1 MIWEMIK
8 KSEFKRYQST
18 IGPKISG
25 MSFDKDRRFPITNN
39 FFQFKM
45 LRFAPSPTGFL
56 HIGNARVAVLNYLY
70 SKKNDLDFFFSE

>member
-1 MIWEMIK
+1 MIKMIWEMIK

-39 FFQFKM
+39 F
-45 LRFAPSPTGFL
+45 S
-56 HIGNARVAVLNYLY
+56 I
-70 SKKNDLDFFFSE
+70 